1 MALTGCLQ
9 EQKYVQAKT
18 ENEFENAQAKKEAI
32 YTSRNIDW
40 FHQRFDKE
48 LFCARVN
55 LFAVSF
61 PI

>member
-9 EQKYVQAKT
+9 EQKCVQAKT

-48 LFCARVN
+48 LFLHAC
-55 LFAVSF
+55 
-61 PI
+61 